1 MSSTQSTRVE
11 KQWHH
16 TACCCGH
23 GEWSLP
29 SDGLGQYLLEA
40 LKSLHPGWASTS
52 WRLWNPSVQAGSVF
66 PGGSEIPPSIKL
78 SRYLSTHVILN
89 TVGIKAVLTT
99 EHLLAVHRMLSV
111 LQILQQPHE
120 RGEPLPT
127 TPQVSEGGDEQASM
141 TTELDLRVP
150 RPMFS

>member
-1 MSSTQSTRVE
+1 MTSTQSTRVE

-16 TACCCGH
+16 TACCCRH

-40 LKSLHPGWASTS
+40 LK
-52 WRLWNPSVQAGSVF
+52 PSIQAEPVP

-89 TVGIKAVLTT
+89 TVGIKAVLTI